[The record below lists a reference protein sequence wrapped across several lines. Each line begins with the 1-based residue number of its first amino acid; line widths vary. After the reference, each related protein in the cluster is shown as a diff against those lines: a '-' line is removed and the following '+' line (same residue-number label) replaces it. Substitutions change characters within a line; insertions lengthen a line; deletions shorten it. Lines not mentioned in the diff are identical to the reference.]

1 MHTCTFSPF
10 VVKTESSHSR
20 ADLRISFPTAD
31 FYIDLTVINSFC
43 KTHKNKSSEALYSEK
58 EKLKE
63 NLYLKHVEAKS
74 SSFITFSVE
83 VNGRFSKAA
92 QTMISKIE
100 NYADK
105 KGELKQK
112 LLSQL
117 HQCNAQILL
126 NAASLLN

>member
-1 MHTCTFSPF
+1 MLTSDHPF
-10 VVKTESSHSR
+10 GTLLGGVGVGGPADVEGQLR
-20 ADLRISFPTAD
+20 AGT
-31 FYIDLTVINSFC
+31 
-43 KTHKNKSSEALYSEK
+43 SEK